1 MELVRIIEKDD
12 KTARDKI
19 KKIYGNDCL
28 IVSSSRIKNKS
39 ELVIAIDLDNQVDN
53 IFLQKNK
60 KQSPFDLNKLTN
72 TNAQDNNDNR
82 YLNSSELFEKQKAN
96 QLASD
101 IKEEILA
108 LREEFDRFKR
118 NFSSDEKYLPEN
130 IADRLKNFDLPFT
143 LYKMIEDEIL
153 ETKNIKIASKNLEA
167 IIKKNIHFSNIDY
180 PLAKKIVFYGP
191 SGSGKTTLL
200 RTINGLENLSGG
212 EIYFDN
218 QKVNN
223 NTILEVQKKT
233 GMIFQ
238 EFNLV
243 NNLSAINNV
252 LTGLLNSSNKF
263 LSLFYLF
270 KKDQKIEALKSL
282 KTVGLLEKSYNRSDE
297 LSGGQRQ
304 RVGIA
309 RAIIKRPLLLL
320 ADEPV
325 ASLDPKAANL
335 ILSLL
340 KKINKEF
347 GTTILCNLHQ
357 VDLAKKY
364 SDRLVGLLDGK
375 IIFDEK
381 SENINKSN
389 LEKIYV

>member
-1 MELVRIIEKDD
+1 MLEIQNL
-12 KTARDKI
+12 
-19 KKIYGNDCL
+19 KKIFDNGSPALKGVDLKINKGDF
-28 IVSSSRIKNKS
+28 VS
-39 ELVIAIDLDNQVDN
+39 
-53 IFLQKNK
+53 
-60 KQSPFDLNKLTN
+60 
-72 TNAQDNNDNR
+72 
-82 YLNSSELFEKQKAN
+82 
-96 QLASD
+96 
-101 IKEEILA
+101 IL
-108 LREEFDRFKR
+108 
-118 NFSSDEKYLPEN
+118 
-130 IADRLKNFDLPFT
+130 
-143 LYKMIEDEIL
+143 
-153 ETKNIKIASKNLEA
+153 
-167 IIKKNIHFSNIDY
+167 
-180 PLAKKIVFYGP
+180 GP

-200 RTINGLENLSGG
+200 RTINGLETSSEG

-218 QKVNN
+218 KKINN
-223 NTILEVQKKT
+223 NNISEVQKKT

-238 EFNLV
+238 EFNLI

-270 KKDQKIEALKSL
+270 SKRQKIEALRSL
-282 KTVGLLEKSYNRSDE
+282 ETVGLLEKSYSKSDE

-309 RAIIKRPLLLL
+309 RAIIKKPLLLL

-325 ASLDPKAANL
+325 ASLDPKSSNL

-364 SDRLVGLLDGK
+364 SDRVVGLIDGK

-381 SENINKSN
+381 SDNINEAYLK
-389 LEKIYV
+389 KIYS

>member
-1 MELVRIIEKDD
+1 MLEINNLK
-12 KTARDKI
+12 KTFENGSPALKGVDLKI
-19 KKIYGNDCL
+19 NKGEF
-28 IVSSSRIKNKS
+28 VS
-39 ELVIAIDLDNQVDN
+39 
-53 IFLQKNK
+53 
-60 KQSPFDLNKLTN
+60 
-72 TNAQDNNDNR
+72 
-82 YLNSSELFEKQKAN
+82 
-96 QLASD
+96 
-101 IKEEILA
+101 IL
-108 LREEFDRFKR
+108 
-118 NFSSDEKYLPEN
+118 
-130 IADRLKNFDLPFT
+130 
-143 LYKMIEDEIL
+143 
-153 ETKNIKIASKNLEA
+153 
-167 IIKKNIHFSNIDY
+167 
-180 PLAKKIVFYGP
+180 GP

-200 RTINGLENLSGG
+200 RTINGLETSTGG

-218 QKVNN
+218 KKVNN
-223 NTILEVQKKT
+223 NNISEVQKKT

-270 KKDQKIEALKSL
+270 SKEQKIEALRSL
-282 KTVGLLEKSYNRSDE
+282 EMVGLLEKSHNRSDE

-309 RAIIKRPLLLL
+309 RAIIKKPLLLL

-325 ASLDPKAANL
+325 ASLDPKSSNL

-340 KKINKEF
+340 KKINQEF

-364 SDRLVGLLDGK
+364 SDRVVGLMDGK

-381 SENINKSN
+381 SVNINEAYLK
-389 LEKIYV
+389 KIYT

>member
-1 MELVRIIEKDD
+1 MLEINNLK
-12 KTARDKI
+12 KTFENGSPALKGVDLKVN
-19 KKIYGNDCL
+19 KGEF
-28 IVSSSRIKNKS
+28 VS
-39 ELVIAIDLDNQVDN
+39 
-53 IFLQKNK
+53 
-60 KQSPFDLNKLTN
+60 
-72 TNAQDNNDNR
+72 
-82 YLNSSELFEKQKAN
+82 
-96 QLASD
+96 
-101 IKEEILA
+101 IL
-108 LREEFDRFKR
+108 
-118 NFSSDEKYLPEN
+118 
-130 IADRLKNFDLPFT
+130 
-143 LYKMIEDEIL
+143 
-153 ETKNIKIASKNLEA
+153 
-167 IIKKNIHFSNIDY
+167 
-180 PLAKKIVFYGP
+180 GP

-200 RTINGLENLSGG
+200 RTINGLETLCGG
-212 EIYFDN
+212 DIYFDN
-218 QKVNN
+218 KKIGSNN
-223 NTILEVQKKT
+223 ILDVQKKT

-270 KKDQKIEALKSL
+270 SKKQKIEALKSL
-282 KTVGLLEKSYNRSDE
+282 ETVGLLAKSYSRSDE

-309 RAIIKRPLLLL
+309 RAIIKKPLLLL

-325 ASLDPKAANL
+325 ASLDPKSSNL

-340 KKINKEF
+340 KKINQEF

-364 SDRLVGLLDGK
+364 SDRVVGLIDGK

-381 SENINKSN
+381 SININENYLK
-389 LEKIYV
+389 KIYT

>member
-1 MELVRIIEKDD
+1 MLEINNLK
-12 KTARDKI
+12 KTFENGSPALKGVDLKI
-19 KKIYGNDCL
+19 NKGEF
-28 IVSSSRIKNKS
+28 VS
-39 ELVIAIDLDNQVDN
+39 
-53 IFLQKNK
+53 
-60 KQSPFDLNKLTN
+60 
-72 TNAQDNNDNR
+72 
-82 YLNSSELFEKQKAN
+82 
-96 QLASD
+96 
-101 IKEEILA
+101 IL
-108 LREEFDRFKR
+108 
-118 NFSSDEKYLPEN
+118 
-130 IADRLKNFDLPFT
+130 
-143 LYKMIEDEIL
+143 
-153 ETKNIKIASKNLEA
+153 
-167 IIKKNIHFSNIDY
+167 
-180 PLAKKIVFYGP
+180 GP

-200 RTINGLENLSGG
+200 RTINGLETSSGG

-218 QKVNN
+218 KEVSNN
-223 NTILEVQKKT
+223 NISEVQKKT

-252 LTGLLNSSNKF
+252 LTGLLNTSNKF

-270 KKDQKIEALKSL
+270 SKKQKIEALRSL
-282 KTVGLLEKSYNRSDE
+282 ETVGLLEKSYSRSDE

-309 RAIIKRPLLLL
+309 RAIIKKPLLLL

-325 ASLDPKAANL
+325 ASLDPKSSNI

-340 KKINKEF
+340 KKINQEF

-364 SDRLVGLLDGK
+364 SDRVIGLIDGK

-381 SENINKSN
+381 SSNINEAYLK
-389 LEKIYV
+389 KIYT

>member
-1 MELVRIIEKDD
+1 MLEINNLK
-12 KTARDKI
+12 KTFENGSPALKGVDLKI
-19 KKIYGNDCL
+19 NKGEF
-28 IVSSSRIKNKS
+28 VS
-39 ELVIAIDLDNQVDN
+39 
-53 IFLQKNK
+53 
-60 KQSPFDLNKLTN
+60 
-72 TNAQDNNDNR
+72 
-82 YLNSSELFEKQKAN
+82 
-96 QLASD
+96 
-101 IKEEILA
+101 IL
-108 LREEFDRFKR
+108 
-118 NFSSDEKYLPEN
+118 
-130 IADRLKNFDLPFT
+130 
-143 LYKMIEDEIL
+143 
-153 ETKNIKIASKNLEA
+153 
-167 IIKKNIHFSNIDY
+167 
-180 PLAKKIVFYGP
+180 GP

-200 RTINGLENLSGG
+200 RTINGLESSTGG

-218 QKVNN
+218 KEVNN
-223 NTILEVQKKT
+223 NNISEVQKKT

-270 KKDQKIEALKSL
+270 SKKQKIEALRSL
-282 KTVGLLEKSYNRSDE
+282 ETVGLLEKSYSRSDE

-309 RAIIKRPLLLL
+309 RAIIKKPLLLL

-325 ASLDPKAANL
+325 ASLDPKSSNI

-340 KKINKEF
+340 KKINQEF

-364 SDRLVGLLDGK
+364 SDRVIGLIDGK

-381 SENINKSN
+381 SNNINEAYLK
-389 LEKIYV
+389 KIYS

>member
-1 MELVRIIEKDD
+1 MLEINNLK
-12 KTARDKI
+12 KTFESGSPALKGVDLKI
-19 KKIYGNDCL
+19 NKGEF
-28 IVSSSRIKNKS
+28 VS
-39 ELVIAIDLDNQVDN
+39 
-53 IFLQKNK
+53 
-60 KQSPFDLNKLTN
+60 
-72 TNAQDNNDNR
+72 
-82 YLNSSELFEKQKAN
+82 
-96 QLASD
+96 
-101 IKEEILA
+101 IL
-108 LREEFDRFKR
+108 
-118 NFSSDEKYLPEN
+118 
-130 IADRLKNFDLPFT
+130 
-143 LYKMIEDEIL
+143 
-153 ETKNIKIASKNLEA
+153 
-167 IIKKNIHFSNIDY
+167 
-180 PLAKKIVFYGP
+180 GP

-200 RTINGLENLSGG
+200 RTINGLETSSGG

-223 NTILEVQKKT
+223 NTIAEVQKKT

-270 KKDQKIEALKSL
+270 SKKQKIEALKSL
-282 KTVGLLEKSYNRSDE
+282 ETVGLLEKSYSRSDE

-309 RAIIKRPLLLL
+309 RAIIKKPLLLL

-325 ASLDPKAANL
+325 ASLDPKSSNL

-340 KKINKEF
+340 KKINQEF

-364 SDRLVGLLDGK
+364 SDRVVGLIDGK
-375 IIFDEK
+375 ITFDEK
-381 SENINKSN
+381 SSNINETYLK
-389 LEKIYV
+389 EIYN

>member
-1 MELVRIIEKDD
+1 MLEINNLK
-12 KTARDKI
+12 KT
-19 KKIYGNDCL
+19 
-28 IVSSSRIKNKS
+28 
-39 ELVIAIDLDNQVDN
+39 
-53 IFLQKNK
+53 
-60 KQSPFDLNKLTN
+60 
-72 TNAQDNNDNR
+72 
-82 YLNSSELFEKQKAN
+82 FEN
-96 QLASD
+96 GS
-101 IKEEILA
+101 LA
-108 LREEFDRFKR
+108 LKGVNLKINKGEFV
-118 NFSSDEKYLPEN
+118 S
-130 IADRLKNFDLPFT
+130 
-143 LYKMIEDEIL
+143 IL
-153 ETKNIKIASKNLEA
+153 
-167 IIKKNIHFSNIDY
+167 
-180 PLAKKIVFYGP
+180 GP

-200 RTINGLENLSGG
+200 RTINGLETSNGG

-218 QKVNN
+218 KEVNN
-223 NTILEVQKKT
+223 NNISEVQKKT

-270 KKDQKIEALKSL
+270 SKKQKIEALRSL
-282 KTVGLLEKSYNRSDE
+282 ETVGLLEKSYSRSDE

-309 RAIIKRPLLLL
+309 RAIIKKPLLLL

-325 ASLDPKAANL
+325 ASLDPKSSNL
-335 ILSLL
+335 ILLLL
-340 KKINKEF
+340 KKINQEF

-364 SDRLVGLLDGK
+364 SDRVVGLIDGK

-381 SENINKSN
+381 SSNINETYLK
-389 LEKIYV
+389 KIYS

>member
-1 MELVRIIEKDD
+1 MLEINDLK
-12 KTARDKI
+12 KTFENGSPALKGVNLKI
-19 KKIYGNDCL
+19 NKGEF
-28 IVSSSRIKNKS
+28 VS
-39 ELVIAIDLDNQVDN
+39 
-53 IFLQKNK
+53 
-60 KQSPFDLNKLTN
+60 
-72 TNAQDNNDNR
+72 
-82 YLNSSELFEKQKAN
+82 
-96 QLASD
+96 
-101 IKEEILA
+101 IL
-108 LREEFDRFKR
+108 
-118 NFSSDEKYLPEN
+118 
-130 IADRLKNFDLPFT
+130 
-143 LYKMIEDEIL
+143 
-153 ETKNIKIASKNLEA
+153 
-167 IIKKNIHFSNIDY
+167 
-180 PLAKKIVFYGP
+180 GP

-200 RTINGLENLSGG
+200 RSINGLETISGG

-218 QKVNN
+218 KRVDNN
-223 NTILEVQKKT
+223 SISTVQKKT

-270 KKDQKIEALKSL
+270 SKNQKIKALKSL
-282 KTVGLLEKSYNRSDE
+282 ETVGLLKKSYNRSDE

-309 RAIIKRPLLLL
+309 RAIIKKPLLLL

-335 ILSLL
+335 ILLLL
-340 KKINKEF
+340 KKINKDF

-357 VDLAKKY
+357 IDLAKKY
-364 SDRLVGLLDGK
+364 SDRMVGLLDGK

-381 SENINKSN
+381 TENINKTN

>member
-1 MELVRIIEKDD
+1 MLEINNLK
-12 KTARDKI
+12 KTFENGSPALKGVDLKI
-19 KKIYGNDCL
+19 NKGEF
-28 IVSSSRIKNKS
+28 VS
-39 ELVIAIDLDNQVDN
+39 
-53 IFLQKNK
+53 
-60 KQSPFDLNKLTN
+60 
-72 TNAQDNNDNR
+72 
-82 YLNSSELFEKQKAN
+82 
-96 QLASD
+96 
-101 IKEEILA
+101 IL
-108 LREEFDRFKR
+108 
-118 NFSSDEKYLPEN
+118 
-130 IADRLKNFDLPFT
+130 
-143 LYKMIEDEIL
+143 
-153 ETKNIKIASKNLEA
+153 
-167 IIKKNIHFSNIDY
+167 
-180 PLAKKIVFYGP
+180 GP

-200 RTINGLENLSGG
+200 RTINGLESSSGG

-218 QKVNN
+218 KQVNN
-223 NTILEVQKKT
+223 NNISEVQKKT

-270 KKDQKIEALKSL
+270 SKKQKIEALRSL
-282 KTVGLLEKSYNRSDE
+282 ETVGLLEKSYSRSDE

-309 RAIIKRPLLLL
+309 RAIIKKPLLLL

-325 ASLDPKAANL
+325 ASLDPKSSNL

-340 KKINKEF
+340 KKINQEF

-364 SDRLVGLLDGK
+364 SDRVVGLIDGK
-375 IIFDEK
+375 ISFDEK
-381 SENINKSN
+381 SSNIIESYLK
-389 LEKIYV
+389 EIYN